1 MRQGWLR
8 GGLIFLAAINVFTG
22 FWASVDPDGWW
33 ESFPGFGHAW
43 VIGFGSYN
51 EHLVR
56 DVGGFFLAFG
66 ILFALAAMFLEK
78 RFAGAALAAWLFF
91 AAPHLAFHLRNRGN
105 LSNTDNLLSLEGLA
119 VEVVVPVILLI
130 LLPRI
135 RIGPGEGPSEQD
147 SATVTEAS
155 TA

>member
-1 MRQGWLR
+1 MKQGWLR
-8 GGLIFLAAINVFTG
+8 GGLVALAAINVFTG

-43 VIGFGSYN
+43 VIGFGTYN

-66 ILFALAAMFLEK
+66 ILFALAAIYLEK
-78 RFAGAALAAWLFF
+78 RLAGAALVAWLFF
-91 AAPHLAFHLRNRGN
+91 AVPHLTFHLANQGT
-105 LSNTDNLLSLEGLA
+105 LSSTDNLLSLEGLA
-119 VEVVVPVILLI
+119 VEVAVPVILLI

-135 RIGPGEGPSEQD
+135 RFGPEPAAAPVEEEEGS
-147 SATVTEAS
+147 
-155 TA
+155 

>member
-1 MRQGWLR
+1 MKPTGLR
-8 GGLIFLAAINVFTG
+8 VGLAFLAVVNIFTG

-33 ESFPGFGHAW
+33 RSFPGFGHAW

-66 ILFALAAMFLEK
+66 VLFAVATMVLEK
-78 RFAGAALAAWLFF
+78 RLAGASLLAWLFF
-91 AAPHLAFHLRNRGN
+91 AVPHLAFHLRNQGN
-105 LSNTDNLLSLEGLA
+105 LSSSDNLLSLEGLA
-119 VEVVVPVILLI
+119 VEVAIPVILLI

-135 RIGPGEGPSEQD
+135 HFGSEPAAAPVEEEEGS
-147 SATVTEAS
+147 
-155 TA
+155 

>member
-1 MRQGWLR
+1 MRSGWLR
-8 GGLIFLAAINVFTG
+8 GGLIILAVINVFTG

-33 ESFPGFGHAW
+33 TSFPGFGHAW

-66 ILFALAAMFLEK
+66 VLFAVAAIYLEK
-78 RFAGAALAAWLFF
+78 RLAGAALGAWLFF
-91 AAPHLAFHLRNRGN
+91 AVPHLAFHLRNRGE
-105 LSNTDNLLSLEGLA
+105 LSSTDNLLSLQGLA
-119 VEVVVPVILLI
+119 LEVAIPVVLLI

-135 RIGPGEGPSEQD
+135 RIGPDMPV
-147 SATVTEAS
+147 AAS
-155 TA
+155 TATEQDTS